1 MHETVVEPD
10 QILEECVECGCETLH
25 SVSIEILQE
34 GNSQRPSAY
43 SREPYRV
50 TECDR
55 CGSTEQLRMNNQ

>member
-10 QILEECVECGCETLH
+10 RVLEECTECGHETPH

-34 GNSQRPSAY
+34 GTDQRPTAY